1 MSARRADAVSV
12 RSAIACR
19 PDARHE
25 LTTMSD
31 SESGERPKGNLFQRG
46 LAKVGAAL
54 DATKEFSAEGIAA
67 VTKVAGKM
75 HAPLN
80 AVVGDHLEEMGSPL
94 ALPMTLFTYRDSG
107 FVAVDVEK
115 ETLSALELPVSGHLC
130 IFVHGLGSNQ
140 HTWMLR
146 HRTERESCVGRKLE
160 QERGVASF
168 FVRYNSGRHISE
180 NGRRLSDLIE
190 QLYTAYPQPVLS
202 ISLIGHSMGG
212 LVVRSAC
219 HYAVQEGRAWS
230 GKLKRNF
237 LLGSPLLGAHQEQ
250 IGKLTSDILAVIPT
264 MATRLVAR
272 VAEARSAGI
281 QDLRYGY
288 LRDED
293 WQENPTSEITGLS
306 SGENRRA
313 PVPLLP
319 GVEYYLIV
327 GSVHSD
333 PNSIA
338 AAFLGDGIVLRSS
351 ARASGGHQARYE
363 DFAGAT
369 VAEVAG
375 LNHLDIPGD
384 LRVYRQLRSW
394 LPRPA

>member
-1 MSARRADAVSV
+1 MMAD
-12 RSAIACR
+12 
-19 PDARHE
+19 DAAE
-25 LTTMSD
+25 I
-31 SESGERPKGNLFQRG
+31 PKSNAFRRG

-54 DATKEFSAEGIAA
+54 EATKDFSVEGLSAL
-67 VTKVAGKM
+67 TKVAGRM

-80 AVVGDHLEEMGSPL
+80 AVVGDHLERAGSSL
-94 ALPMTLFTYRDSG
+94 ALPMTLFAYRDGG
-107 FVAVDVEK
+107 FVAVEPEPEV
-115 ETLSALELPVSGHLC
+115 LQALDLPRADHVC

-140 HTWMLR
+140 HTWMLH
-146 HRTERESCVGRKLE
+146 HRTERESCVGHKLE
-160 QERGVASF
+160 AERGVASF
-168 FVRYNSGRHISE
+168 YVRYNSGRHVSE
-180 NGRRLSDLIE
+180 NGRSLSALVE
-190 QLYTAYPQPVLS
+190 QLYRAYPHPIRE
-202 ISLIGHSMGG
+202 ISMIGHSMGG

-219 HYAVQEGRAWS
+219 YYATEEQHAWVTR
-230 GKLKRNF
+230 LKRNF

-293 WQENPTSEITGLS
+293 WQNVPTDQRTGLS
-306 SGENRRA
+306 SSENRRA
-313 PVPLLP
+313 PVPLIP
-319 GVEYYLIV
+319 GVRYYLVV

-338 AAFLGDGIVLRSS
+338 AAFLGDGVVLRSS
-351 ARASGGHQARYE
+351 ARARGGHESRYE
-363 DFAGAT
+363 NFSGTT

-384 LRVYRQLRSW
+384 LRVYRLLRAW
-394 LPRPA
+394 LTRTR